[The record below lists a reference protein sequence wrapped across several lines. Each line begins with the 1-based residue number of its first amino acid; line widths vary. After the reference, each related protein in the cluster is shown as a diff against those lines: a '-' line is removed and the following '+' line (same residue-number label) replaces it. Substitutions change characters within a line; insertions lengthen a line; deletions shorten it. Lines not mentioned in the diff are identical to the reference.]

1 MGLHVHLDFSPTLF
15 EPHSNSVVGL
25 LLYLCICNHNYNTKT
40 RTGRVKSHLP
50 VLVVLNL
57 FLASCFYL
65 LDELCRIAAYDAHRR
80 YIMRHHAVGT
90 DNRTV
95 ADAHAGQNRSTNAN
109 PYLVLDDNGTTVCRA
124 AVIGIRVVVDGDK
137 VHLRS
142 NEHTVTDGDA
152 ATVEESATLLYP
164 ASLADADVLAVIH
177 IERAHRTG
185 AAVSYSYQSPC
196 L

>member
-95 ADAHAGQNRSTNAN
+95 ADAHAGQNRSRCAR
-109 PYLVLDDNGTTVCRA
+109 RA
-124 AVIGIRVVVDGDK
+124 
-137 VHLRS
+137 
-142 NEHTVTDGDA
+142 E
-152 ATVEESATLLYP
+152 P
-164 ASLADADVLAVIH
+164 
-177 IERAHRTG
+177 
-185 AAVSYSYQSPC
+185 
-196 L
+196 

>member
-1 MGLHVHLDFSPTLF
+1 
-15 EPHSNSVVGL
+15 
-25 LLYLCICNHNYNTKT
+25 
-40 RTGRVKSHLP
+40 
-50 VLVVLNL
+50 
-57 FLASCFYL
+57 
-65 LDELCRIAAYDAHRR
+65 
-80 YIMRHHAVGT
+80 MRHHAVGA

-177 IERAHRTG
+177 IERGQQCRTLINLPACNAVQIFMHFFRREPAFCIHFRSCRHRVEDG
-185 AAVSYSYQSPC
+185 ADQFVIARLVG
-196 L
+196 